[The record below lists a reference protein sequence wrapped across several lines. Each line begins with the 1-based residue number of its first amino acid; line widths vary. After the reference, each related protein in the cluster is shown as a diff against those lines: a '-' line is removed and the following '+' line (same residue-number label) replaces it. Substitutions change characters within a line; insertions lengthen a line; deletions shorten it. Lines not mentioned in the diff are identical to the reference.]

1 MQTIVNGITMK
12 RVLVIGAS
20 KGIGREV
27 VHQALDAGYSVRA
40 MARNADA
47 LQLTAENLEK
57 FSGDARNLGDVEAA
71 LANVDVVVQALGIPL
86 NLDMFTKPVTLF
98 SEATKVLVPAME
110 IAGVEHLICVTG
122 YGAGDSRQSI
132 NCLQR
137 LPFKLLLANAYDDKS
152 IQEEVIAESKLDWT
166 IVRPGVLTNQGKSG
180 SYKVLEESSKW
191 RNGIISRADVADFI
205 VSQIDHNTMSRK
217 KPVLIRLPL

>member
-1 MQTIVNGITMK
+1 MK

-47 LQLTAENLEK
+47 LQLSVENLEK
-57 FSGDARNLGDVEAA
+57 FSGDARDVGDVQAA

-110 IAGVEHLICVTG
+110 AAGVERLICVTG

-152 IQEEVIAESKLDWT
+152 IQEDLITQSKLDWT

-180 SYKVLEESSKW
+180 TYKVLSESRKW

-205 VSQIDHNTMSRK
+205 VAQIDRNTMSRK

>member
-1 MQTIVNGITMK
+1 MK

-20 KGIGREV
+20 KGIGKEV
-27 VHQALDAGYSVRA
+27 TSQALNAGHSVRA

-47 LQLTAENLEK
+47 LQLTAGNLHK
-57 FSGDARNLGDVEAA
+57 FSGDARNAGDVQTA
-71 LANVDVVVQALGIPL
+71 LAGMDVVVQALGIPL

-110 IAGVEHLICVTG
+110 AAGVERLICVTG

-152 IQEEVIAESKLDWT
+152 IQEDLITRSNLDWT
-166 IVRPGVLTNQGKSG
+166 IVRPGVLTSQCKSG
-180 SYKVLEESSKW
+180 SYKVLEEPAQW

-205 VSQIDHNTMSRK
+205 VSEIGDSTMSRK

>member
-1 MQTIVNGITMK
+1 MDMK

-20 KGIGREV
+20 NGIGREV
-27 VHQALDAGYSVRA
+27 VHQALDAGHSVRA

-47 LQLTAENLEK
+47 LQLTAERLEK
-57 FSGDARNLGDVEAA
+57 FSGDARNVGDIKIA

-110 IAGVEHLICVTG
+110 TAGVERLICVTG

-152 IQEEVIAESKLDWT
+152 IQEEVITESKLDWT

-205 VSQIDHNTMSRK
+205 VSQINQIAMSRK